1 MIIVECQQGSELWLQ
16 TRAGVITASKYRDA
30 TEKTAKGAPTAKSRL
45 YAAQV
50 AIERISG
57 QPCDEGYNSWQM
69 KRGNELEPLARTEL
83 HAARAQTSIW
93 KALRKVAGILG
104 MGVDDNGNGA
114 DHA

>member
-1 MIIVECQQGSELWLQ
+1 MWPSTYDFLVIFLVVAAYYAGTQHSRAMRVIRSIFMPTNPAKPRAPAPYVRQQLHDIEMDLG
-16 TRAGVITASKYRDA
+16 DA
-30 TEKTAKGAPTAKSRL
+30 DR
-45 YAAQV
+45 
-50 AIERISG
+50 
-57 QPCDEGYNSWQM
+57 
-69 KRGNELEPLARTEL
+69 ELEPLARTEL